1 MENKVCLITGATS
14 EIGEAI
20 SIKFACM
27 GCNLILHYHTK
38 KMEAIKIKNSIENK
52 YNIKVF
58 LVQADLESEESIKR
72 MVDECFKKFSR
83 IDYLVNNAAICLDS
97 LYQDK
102 TKTNFLETLDV
113 NIIGTFLLS
122 RLVGNKMYDEKF
134 GKIVILSSTNGIDK
148 YFPMSIDY
156 DVSKAGLISLMH
168 NLSIQY
174 SPYVNVNAVAP
185 GWVSTEKELKDL
197 DLEYIKS
204 EEEKIFLNRFGTPK
218 EIANV
223 VYFLCSEE
231 SSYINNSVIRVDGGT
246 YNG

>member
-1 MENKVCLITGATS
+1 MKNKVCLITGATS

-20 SIKFACM
+20 SIRFASS
-27 GCNLILHYHTK
+27 GCDLILHYHTK
-38 KMEAIKIKNSIENK
+38 KEEALRIKENLESK
-52 YNIKVF
+52 YDTKVF
-58 LVQADLESEESIKR
+58 LVQADLESEDSIKE
-72 MVDECFKKFSR
+72 MVEKIFVEFSK
-83 IDYLVNNAAICLDS
+83 IDYLINNAAICLDS

-102 TKTNFLETLDV
+102 TKINFLRTLDV

-122 RLVGNKMYDEKF
+122 RLIGNKMYDEKF

-156 DVSKAGLISLMH
+156 DASKAGLISIMH

-185 GWVSTEKELKDL
+185 GWVATKKELEGL
-197 DLEYIKS
+197 DSEYIKS
-204 EEEKIFLNRFGTPK
+204 EEEKIFLNRFGMPK

-223 VYFLCSEE
+223 VYFLCSDE